1 MKVLILGNK
10 GLLGSDLMKV
20 FAEYEPV
27 GVDKDELDILSD
39 IAVMNMLDEVKP
51 EVVINATGYTAVDTA
66 ESKEGFEQAM
76 RINGLAVGFLAEA
89 CEKRGI
95 TFVHF
100 STDYVFDGRKK
111 TDYRETDVPNPI
123 NRYGESKFLGEQL
136 LQQHAKNF
144 YLIRTS
150 WLFGKHGRNFVTTML
165 GLAKKGEP
173 LKVVN
178 DQIGKPTWAM
188 DLAESVQ
195 TLLIEARPFGVY
207 HIVNEEPVSWYD
219 YALEIFEAAGVVA
232 DVRPIGSEEARRLA
246 RRPRN
251 SVLANTK
258 FPPLRSHK
266 EALQNYLSTL

>member
-1 MKVLILGNK
+1 MKVLIFGSK
-10 GLLGSDLMKV
+10 GMLGSDLMSV
-20 FAEYEPV
+20 FKEYDPV
-27 GVDKDELDILSD
+27 GYDKDELDILDEISVN
-39 IAVMNMLDEVKP
+39 AKLDELSP
-51 EVVINATGYTAVDTA
+51 DVVINATGFTAVDDA

-76 RINGLAVGFLAEA
+76 KLNGLAVGFLAYA
-89 CEKRGI
+89 CNRRGV
-95 TFVHF
+95 TLVHF

-111 TDYRETDVPNPI
+111 GDYRETDDGNPI

-136 LQQHAKNF
+136 LTQKARNF
-144 YLIRTS
+144 YLVRTS
-150 WLFGKHGRNFVTTML
+150 WLFGKHGKNFVTTML
-165 GLAKKGEP
+165 ELARRGES

-178 DQIGKPTWAM
+178 DQVGKPTWTM
-188 DLAESVQ
+188 DLAESVL

-207 HIVNEEPVSWYD
+207 HIVNEEAVSWYD
-219 YALEIFEAAGVVA
+219 FALEIFEAAGVKA
-232 DVRPIGSEEARRLA
+232 DTRPIGSEEARRAA